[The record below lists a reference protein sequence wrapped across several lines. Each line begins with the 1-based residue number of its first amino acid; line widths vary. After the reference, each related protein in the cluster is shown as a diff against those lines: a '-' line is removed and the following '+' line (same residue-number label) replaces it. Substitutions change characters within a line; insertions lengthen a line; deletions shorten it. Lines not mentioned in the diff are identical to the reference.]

1 MGASR
6 GSGGERATSLGA
18 ELWRAARFLGPPEE
32 RWTLLLPLAV
42 LVGLLSG
49 AGAVGLRE
57 AVHVVFASLQGL
69 RGGPAGLLLP
79 AAGALVGVLVVTRLF
94 REPPGH
100 GVPEVIRAVCRQ
112 GGRLPGRAMFSR
124 WLGSLVN
131 VGAGG
136 SAGLEGPI
144 VYTGAAVGSFVGG
157 RFRLDERRRSV
168 LLATGVAAGISAI
181 FNAPMTGVIFAMEVV
196 LAEWSAFAIVPI
208 VVGAVVA
215 TELSRSLLGD
225 SSAFLHVPFAM
236 GTRDLVLCA
245 LLGLVAGLSS
255 TALTRIIARLH
266 ALARHLPRHA
276 LSAPVLFGLGVGA
289 IGVFAPGA
297 IGEGY
302 DTVQLAIRSDLREG
316 LLLAAVLLG
325 AKLLATGLTIGSGAP
340 GGVFAPCLVLGSLLG
355 VGFHR
360 LASLVL
366 PRGYPIGLEGSYAL
380 VGMAGLLAGVLQAPL
395 TAIFLV
401 LEITG
406 GYEVIL
412 PLMIVSV
419 LSLLV
424 TRRFQRYSMYTVELA
439 ERGELL
445 RPGTDRRIL
454 ADVGVRETLDVD
466 AQPVREDM
474 TLADFARAV
483 RHSRRNHFPVLD
495 AAGER
500 FVGMLE
506 LGLVRE
512 VLGDPQLT
520 RVTLVGTLCDRES
533 PTLPLQASL
542 ADALEVFE
550 RTGAWVLPVLAP
562 DGRFA
567 GLLSKS
573 TLFDHYRRELSV
585 QTSVSS

>member
-1 MGASR
+1 MARSVRGA
-6 GSGGERATSLGA
+6 GNATPGPAPGVLRAL
-18 ELWRAARFLGPPEE
+18 RFLGPPEE
-32 RWTLLLPLAV
+32 RWSLLLPLAIV
-42 LVGLLSG
+42 VGLLSG
-49 AGAVGLRE
+49 LGAVGLRE
-57 AVHVVFASLQGL
+57 GVHWLFASLAVVRATPWGT
-69 RGGPAGLLLP
+69 LLP
-79 AAGALVGVLVVTRLF
+79 ALGALLGVLVVARLF

-112 GGRLPGRAMFSR
+112 GGRMPARAMGSR
-124 WLGSLVN
+124 WLGSMLN

-168 LLATGVAAGISAI
+168 LLAAGVAAGISAI

-208 VVGAVVA
+208 VVAAVVA

-225 SSAFLHVPFAM
+225 ASAFLHVPFGM

-245 LLGLVAGLSS
+245 ALGLVAGFAS
-255 TALTRIIARLH
+255 TALTRAIGRLH
-266 ALARHLPRHA
+266 ALGRRLPRPA
-276 LSAPVLFGLGVGA
+276 LVAPLVFGLAVGA
-289 IGVFAPGA
+289 LGIFAPEA

-302 DTVQLAIRSDLREG
+302 DTVQLAIRSELTEG
-316 LLLAAVLLG
+316 LLLAGVLVG
-325 AKLLATGLTIGSGAP
+325 AKLLATALTIGSGAP

-355 VGFHR
+355 VAFHR

-366 PRGYPIGLEGSYAL
+366 PQSYAIGVEGSYAL

-401 LEITG
+401 FEITG

-412 PLMIVSV
+412 PLMIVAV

-424 TRRFQRYSMYTVELA
+424 ARRFRRYSMYTEELA

-445 RPGTDRRIL
+445 RPGTDQRIL
-454 ADVGVRETLDVD
+454 ADVAVRETLDTD
-466 AQPVREDM
+466 ALPVREDM
-474 TLADFARAV
+474 TLAQFARAV

-495 AAGER
+495 AAGDR

-512 VLGDPQLT
+512 ILTDPQLA
-520 RVTLVGTLCDRES
+520 RVTLVGTLADRDS
-533 PTLPLQASL
+533 PTLPLDANL

-550 RTGAWVLPVLAP
+550 RTGAWVLPVLEP
-562 DGRFA
+562 EGRFA